1 MFNSPS
7 TFDLLISFGCL
18 DCAKMFLNYKN
29 NFPTEIRL
37 QALLFTLRLN
47 SVASVNHSFIVKQLF
62 CITWNERL
70 ESDTFFDILSELK
83 SMDKPLTVMKPEDII
98 SDLKKQIQGANPDTH
113 QQLTKNNV
121 NSFAQKSFFRMVL
134 AFSVKNSTGI
144 YLETIHEITTYLQW
158 LNENLDF
165 DTGTEIIINLLEVV
179 LRFCSSLD
187 GVTEA
192 LVNNGFCNQLAG
204 IFVKLNEKRLPIG
217 HDYVQGLCYDI
228 LVVVSWLKSGES
240 ELIRL
245 VRDENKSRRLDEFY
259 YLASYLL
266 RDNGRRMELDSR
278 YQLRD
283 SFMKRL
289 KGYFRLFPVQIS
301 V

>member
-1 MFNSPS
+1 
-7 TFDLLISFGCL
+7 
-18 DCAKMFLNYKN
+18 MFLNYKN

-47 SVASVNHSFIVKQLF
+47 SVVSVNHSFIIKQLF

-70 ESDTFFDILSELK
+70 DSDTFFDILIELK
-83 SMDKPLTVMKPEDII
+83 SIDKPLTVMKPGDII
-98 SDLKKQIQGANPDTH
+98 SDLKKKIQGADT
-113 QQLTKNNV
+113 QEITKSNV
-121 NSFAQKSFFRMVL
+121 NSFAQKSYYRMVL
-134 AFSVKNSTGI
+134 AFSVKNSTDI

-158 LNENLDF
+158 LNCNLDF
-165 DTGTEIIINLLEVV
+165 KTGIEIIINLLEVV
-179 LRFCSSLD
+179 LQFCSSLD

-192 LVNNGFCNQLAG
+192 LVNNGFCSQLAG
-204 IFVKLNEKRLPIG
+204 IFVKLNEQRLAIG
-217 HDYVQGLCYDI
+217 HDYAQGLCYDI

-289 KGYFRLFPVQIS
+289 KGYFRLFRVRVS